1 MGKMRARQRM
11 RRKFRE
17 EDLEEE
23 QVLDEATKLA
33 QSPTAMPSPADKAL
47 ELQKTAGNRAVG
59 AALDRFA
66 SPFLP
71 SNAPA
76 VAAWPKHPEARF
88 DDDLVVPI
96 ESAQDPRAGGGG
108 PGSGRSEREDPNGPG
123 ELTITTPGGD
133 FVVELHK
140 AVVGAKHFDK
150 VVIVLPSGAGGIVI
164 ILYDVY
170 ISSGHISGNGH
181 AWQLSYSKREFSNAP
196 PPSQ

>member
-11 RRKFRE
+11 RRKPRE

-33 QSPTAMPSPADKAL
+33 QPPAAAASPADKAL

-76 VAAWPKHPEARF
+76 VAGWPKRPEARF

-96 ESAQDPRAGGGG
+96 ESAQDPRVSPGGGL
-108 PGSGRSEREDPNGPG
+108 GSGRSESEEPNGPG
-123 ELTITTPGGD
+123 ELVITTAGGD

-140 AVVGAKHFDK
+140 AVIQSKHFDK
-150 VVIVLPSGAGGIVI
+150 VVIVLPSGGGGIQI

-170 ISSGHISGNGH
+170 ISSGQISGHSH
-181 AWQLSYSKREFSNAP
+181 AWNLSYSKREFSHAP
-196 PPSQ
+196 PP